1 MDSLPII
8 AFVEK
13 IVYTATGKYLNLIQK
28 QIIFG
33 TMMDKSYFTIAEEI
47 GYSEGYVKDEG
58 SKLWK
63 LMSDN
68 LNENITKANAKSRLR
83 SWEFPEGSPQL
94 YLDHSHYRN
103 SLQNSILINNYND
116 VNIAIYQ
123 EQGQTSSVSGS
134 NLCDLSQ
141 MPALKLCLGRVQEI
155 YLLEQ
160 AILTHQLIEIT
171 GLIGVGKT
179 TLMVQLVDKVK
190 DNFESVIW
198 RNCSFYNSWRE
209 LKLELIQIFNNNQIS
224 EFEQDNLN
232 YKLLS
237 YLKKHKCLLI
247 LDQCETLF
255 QEGQN
260 AGIYRSGYE
269 KCEQFLDYTT
279 NLEHQSCVFFVSNVQ
294 RKSLAK
300 QESSYLLKLS
310 GLQESAKEILRI
322 ANLKQDEK
330 WSLLIEQYG
339 AIPLY
344 LKIATQSINTLFNNQ
359 VSAFLNYQ
367 IIPDDLEDILLKQWQ
382 YLSKLEQKIM
392 IVVSQ
397 EEQEITLETLLHNL
411 SEHPSSLFKAIQ
423 SLLRRNLLEK
433 REDENYCNF
442 VTLPIIKQFINE
454 LVSADS

>member
-13 IVYTATGKYLNLIQK
+13 IVYTATGKYLNVIQK
-28 QIIFG
+28 QIVLG
-33 TMMDKSYFTIAEEI
+33 TMMDKSYFSIAEEI

-68 LNENITKANAKSRLR
+68 LNENITKSNAKSRLR
-83 SWEFPEGSPQL
+83 SWELHETSPQL
-94 YLDHSHYRN
+94 YLEHSHHSN
-103 SLQNSILINNYND
+103 SLQNSILINNYKD

-123 EQGQTSSVSGS
+123 DQTASVSSS
-134 NLCDLSQ
+134 NPWDLSQ
-141 MPALKLCLGRVQEI
+141 MPALKLCLGRDQEI
-155 YLLEQ
+155 HLLEQ

-179 TLMVQLVDKVK
+179 TLMVQLVDKIK
-190 DNFESVIW
+190 NSFESVIW
-198 RNCSFYNSWRE
+198 RNLLFYNSWRQ
-209 LKLELIQIFNNNQIS
+209 LKLELVQVFNNNIS
-224 EFEQDNLN
+224 EFEKDNLN
-232 YKLLS
+232 HKLLS
-237 YLKKHKCLLI
+237 HLKEHKCLLV

-269 KCEQFLDYTT
+269 ECEDFLDYTT
-279 NLEHQSCVFFVSNVQ
+279 NLEHQSCVVFVSNVQ
-294 RKSLAK
+294 GKSLAQ
-300 QESSYLLKLS
+300 QESAYLLKLS
-310 GLQESAKEILRI
+310 GLQESAKEILKM
-322 ANLKQDEK
+322 ANLQEDEK

-339 AIPLY
+339 GNPLY
-344 LKIATQSINTLFNNQ
+344 LKRAIPTIKTLFNNQ
-359 VSAFLNYQ
+359 VSSFLNYQ
-367 IIPDDLEDILLKQWQ
+367 IIPDDLGDILWKQWQ
-382 YLSKLEQKIM
+382 ALSKLEQKIM

-397 EEQEITLETLLHNL
+397 EEQEITLENLLQNL

-433 REDENYCNF
+433 LEDEHSCVFN
-442 VTLPIIKQFINE
+442 TLPIMKQFINE

>member
-1 MDSLPII
+1 MDFLPIL

-28 QIIFG
+28 QIILG

-47 GYSEGYVKDEG
+47 GYSDGYIKDEG

-68 LNENITKANAKSRLR
+68 LNENITKSNAKSRLK
-83 SWEFPEGSPQL
+83 SWEFHEGSHQL
-94 YLDHSHYRN
+94 YLDHSHHSN
-103 SLQNSILINNYND
+103 SLQNSILVNNYND

-123 EQGQTSSVSGS
+123 DQNPSASSS
-134 NLCDLSQ
+134 NPCDLSQ
-141 MPALKLCLGRVQEI
+141 MPALKFCFGRENEVN
-155 YLLEQ
+155 LLAE
-160 AILTHQLIEIT
+160 AILNQQYNLIEIT
-171 GLIGVGKT
+171 GVKGIGKT
-179 TLMVQLVDKVK
+179 TLTVQLVEKIK
-190 DNFESVIW
+190 DNFDCVIW
-198 RNCSFYNSWRE
+198 RNLSFYNSWRE
-209 LKLELIQIFNNNQIS
+209 LKLALFQLFNDNKV
-224 EFEQDNLN
+224 FEDEPENLN

-237 YLKKHKCLLI
+237 YLQKHKCLLI
-247 LDQCETLF
+247 LDQGETLF
-255 QEGQN
+255 QEGQIS
-260 AGIYRSGYE
+260 GIYRSGYE
-269 KCEQFLDYTT
+269 DCEQFLYYST
-279 NLEHQSCVFFVSNVQ
+279 NLEHQSCVIFVSDII
-294 RKSLAK
+294 RKSLT
-300 QESSYLLKLS
+300 QDESSYFLKLE
-310 GLQESAKEILRI
+310 GLQESAKEIFRM
-322 ANLKQDEK
+322 ANLKEDEK
-330 WSLLIEQYG
+330 WSLLIDQYG
-339 AIPLY
+339 GNPLY